1 MIPADPTRRP
11 GRASPSAEATPPAA
25 ALSSADASAAAP
37 PDFLRP
43 LAERALRG
51 DVLVRRGPG
60 PTPPDAGQRPVRR
73 SAVLVHVA
81 GTGLEDA
88 SLVLEERGHTL
99 RSQPGQFSLPGG
111 GRDPGDRDD
120 VHTALREA
128 QEETGLDPRDVTVL
142 GAFAPI
148 PMPWRHQRVTPVLSW
163 SSAVPA
169 LGEGSP
175 LEVERLVWAPLTG
188 PGSLTDP
195 ALRLHGVLGGRGV
208 GPAFD
213 LPGDA
218 FVWGFTATI
227 LEKVLVGL
235 GLDPVPPGAPV
246 REIPPERRR

>member
-1 MIPADPTRRP
+1 M
-11 GRASPSAEATPPAA
+11 SPAA
-25 ALSSADASAAAP
+25 

-43 LAERALRG
+43 LAERARRG
-51 DVLVRRGPG
+51 EVLVERGPG
-60 PTPPDAGQRPVRR
+60 PVPPDIGERPVRR
-73 SAVLVHVA
+73 SAVLIHVA

-88 SLVLEERGHTL
+88 RLVLEERGHRL
-99 RSQPGQFSLPGG
+99 RSQPGQFALPGG

-128 QEETGLDPRDVTVL
+128 QEETGLDPADVTVL

-148 PMPWRHQRVTPVLSW
+148 PMPWRHQKVTPVLSW
-163 SSAVPA
+163 SPAVPS
-169 LGEGSP
+169 LGEGSRF
-175 LEVERLVWAPLTG
+175 EVERLVWAPLTG

-195 ALRLHGVLGGRGV
+195 TRRLHGVLRGHGV

-213 LPGDA
+213 LPEDA

-227 LEKVLVGL
+227 LEKVLTGL
-235 GLDPVPPGAPV
+235 GLDPVPPDAPA